1 MSSEGDLKISDFGLS
16 ALSDD
21 ANGDLLHTT
30 CGTPNYI
37 APEVQTENKLNG
49 KQATDRG
56 RLVDGARITS
66 EPFIAVAAA
75 PSSLFF
81 FVFLFL
87 QVLMD
92 KGYDGKAADI
102 WSSGGE

>member
-1 MSSEGDLKISDFGLS
+1 M
-16 ALSDD
+16 
-21 ANGDLLHTT
+21 
-30 CGTPNYI
+30 P
-37 APEVQTENKLNG
+37 
-49 KQATDRG
+49 
-56 RLVDGARITS
+56 S

-102 WSSGGE
+102 WSSGGERTAPVCKHAPLAD